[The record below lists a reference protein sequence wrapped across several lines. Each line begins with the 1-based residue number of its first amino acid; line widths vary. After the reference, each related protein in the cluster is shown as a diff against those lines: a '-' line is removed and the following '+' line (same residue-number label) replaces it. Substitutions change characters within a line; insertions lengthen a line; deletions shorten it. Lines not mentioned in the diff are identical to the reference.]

1 MPTTRCGYLEQ
12 IAMMKQAT
20 RVASGLLA
28 LAFLIAAIYFGM
40 NESWLVAV
48 LFFLLFGGLEF
59 TAWAFGKSKDG
70 DKHKE

>member
-1 MPTTRCGYLEQ
+1 
-12 IAMMKQAT
+12 MMKQAS

-59 TAWAFGKSKDG
+59 TAWAFGKSKNEEQ
-70 DKHKE
+70 KE